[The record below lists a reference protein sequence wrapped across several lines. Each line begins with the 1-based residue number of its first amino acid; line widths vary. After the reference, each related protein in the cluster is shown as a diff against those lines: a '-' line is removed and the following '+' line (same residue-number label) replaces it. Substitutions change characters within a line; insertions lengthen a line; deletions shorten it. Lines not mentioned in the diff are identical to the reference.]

1 MKNQLLFLRQNPE
14 KREKRS
20 EIREKEREKAMLEF
34 VKAVNEWMWGLIL
47 LIILCGTGIFFTI
60 RLKFIQVRKFGE
72 GCRLVFGHFKSS
84 GGERK
89 EGEMTPFQSLAT
101 AIAAQVGTGNLTGA
115 ATALIAG
122 GPGAIFWMW
131 VSAFFGMATIYG
143 EATLAQEYKTKKD
156 GEVTGGPVY
165 YIHQAFKGTFGRV
178 LAVIFAVFIILA
190 LGFMG
195 NMVQS
200 NSIGAAFSGVFESR
214 NMNIPPVAIGILLA
228 VIAAF
233 IFVGGTTRL
242 AAVVEKV
249 VPFMAGIYIVGSL
262 ILIGMNI
269 TALPG
274 AFKMIF
280 VGAFNPTAVVGGAA
294 GITVREAIRYGV
306 ARGLFSNEA
315 GMGSTPHAHA
325 RAAAKNPHE
334 QGLTAMIS
342 VFIDTFIVLNL
353 TVFSVLTTGALD
365 SGKDGIA
372 LTQEAFMRGFGSF
385 GDIFVAICLLFFA
398 FSTVLSWHFFGQI
411 NVQYLFGKKAVK
423 VYSIIVVAFIIVGST
438 LKVDLVWELADF
450 FNGLMVIPN
459 AMALIALSGV
469 VVGISKKYGKK

>member
-1 MKNQLLFLRQNPE
+1 
-14 KREKRS
+14 
-20 EIREKEREKAMLEF
+20 MLEF

-178 LAVIFAVFIILA
+178 LAVIFAIFIILA

-214 NMNIPPVAIGILLA
+214 NINIPPVAIGIILA

-242 AAVVEKV
+242 AAVVEKI

-269 TALPG
+269 TTLPG

-280 VGAFNPTAVVGGAA
+280 LGAFNPTAVVGGAA

-353 TVFSVLTTGALD
+353 TVFSVLTTGAMD
-365 SGKDGIA
+365 SGKGGIA

-459 AMALIALSGV
+459 AMALLALSGV
-469 VVGISKKYGKK
+469 LAGISKKYGKK

>member
-1 MKNQLLFLRQNPE
+1 
-14 KREKRS
+14 
-20 EIREKEREKAMLEF
+20 MLEF

-178 LAVIFAVFIILA
+178 LAVIFAIFIILA

-214 NMNIPPVAIGILLA
+214 NINIPPVAIGIILA

-242 AAVVEKV
+242 AAVVEKI

-353 TVFSVLTTGALD
+353 TVFSVLTTGAMD
-365 SGKDGIA
+365 SGKGGIA

-411 NVQYLFGKKAVK
+411 NVQYLFGKKAMK

-459 AMALIALSGV
+459 AMALLALSGV

>member
-1 MKNQLLFLRQNPE
+1 
-14 KREKRS
+14 
-20 EIREKEREKAMLEF
+20 MLEF

-47 LIILCGTGIFFTI
+47 LVILCGTGIFFTI
-60 RLKFIQVRKFGE
+60 RLRFIQVRKFGE

-178 LAVIFAVFIILA
+178 LAVIFAIFIILA

-214 NMNIPPVAIGILLA
+214 NINIPPVAIGIILA

-242 AAVVEKV
+242 AAVVEKI

-280 VGAFNPTAVVGGAA
+280 LGAFNPTAVVGGAA

-353 TVFSVLTTGALD
+353 TVFSVLTTGAMD
-365 SGKDGIA
+365 SGKGGIA

-459 AMALIALSGV
+459 AMALLALSGV
-469 VVGISKKYGKK
+469 VAGISKKYGKK

>member
-1 MKNQLLFLRQNPE
+1 
-14 KREKRS
+14 
-20 EIREKEREKAMLEF
+20 MLEF

-178 LAVIFAVFIILA
+178 LAVIFAIFIILA

-214 NMNIPPVAIGILLA
+214 NINIPPVAIGIILA

-242 AAVVEKV
+242 AAVVERI

-353 TVFSVLTTGALD
+353 TVFSVLTTGAMD
-365 SGKDGIA
+365 SGKGGIA

-423 VYSIIVVAFIIVGST
+423 LYSIIVVAFIIVGST

-459 AMALIALSGV
+459 AMALLALSGV